1 MVKTNQ
7 KTQPPHPQQKKKN
20 PQKQTYPEI
29 LIIMISDSYFYMV
42 KLFYHNV

>member
-7 KTQPPHPQQKKKN
+7 KTQPPPQKEKL